1 MAESIMNMWPDGHD
15 EITKRR
21 NKWQV
26 KFRGAPWASSSGSEG
41 GIAARRIIRNV
52 FAAMASLG
60 FSYSTVTNSSAFN
73 PPSLIFSR
81 VPVEVFSTQTT
92 DFFIL
97 SISRNQRRWTFIEA
111 PEAIVRNL
119 GIDLKQYFPHQV
131 ASDRLAEHGMLELE
145 IKDRTRAPKLD
156 RYLFVAWLLQYI
168 SMKGGYALEASV
180 PLGKRRYGGLGGR
193 KEVWVFR
200 RRGNF
205 QGQYGV

>member
-1 MAESIMNMWPDGHD
+1 MNMWPDGHD
-15 EITKRR
+15 EMVKRR
-21 NKWQV
+21 NKWRV
-26 KFRGAPWASSSGSEG
+26 TFRGSPWASSSASEG
-41 GIAARRIIRNV
+41 GIAARRIIRNI

-81 VPVEVFSTQTT
+81 VPAEIFSMQTA

-111 PEAIVRNL
+111 PEGIVRNL
-119 GIDLKQYFPHQV
+119 GLDLKQYFPYQV

-145 IKDRTRAPKLD
+145 IKDRIRGTPKLD

-168 SMKGGYALEASV
+168 SMKGGYTLEASV
-180 PLGKRRYGGLGGR
+180 PLGKRRYGGLGSR

-200 RRGNF
+200 RRGG
-205 QGQYGV
+205 GQFGV